1 MAQANTAAMM
11 ALPLRPAHGIS
22 PANFNSHPQP
32 TMAPNADEFDL
43 QQAIT
48 LPGGSHIPKAFIP
61 QQKPM
66 LASTR
71 GSAPLLS
78 ITMPSSASRRRL
90 RPRRSEL
97 RTVSLPL
104 FAILTETPTTRPP
117 PLPSS
122 EAEKWKR
129 LESALRDIHEKNASG
144 LSFEQL
150 YRYAYKIVLKKAGDR
165 LCENVKQFEERWFT
179 DKVCPRIFKLISRN
193 LVAMTLND
201 VPGSPRE

>member
-11 ALPLRPAHGIS
+11 ALPLRPAHGEV
-22 PANFNSHPQP
+22 HPTFDHYAELGIPETASAQEIRTAYRQLALVRHPDRNPNDP
-32 TMAPNADEFDL
+32 TA
-43 QQAIT
+43 T
-48 LPGGSHIPKAFIP
+48 
-61 QQKPM
+61 
-66 LASTR
+66 ASFQR
-71 GSAPLLS
+71 
-78 ITMPSSASRRRL
+78 
-90 RPRRSEL
+90 
-97 RTVSLPL
+97 
-104 FAILTETPTTRPP
+104 
-117 PLPSS
+117 
-122 EAEKWKR
+122 KWKR